1 MAWQIL
7 KVAEAIEHDG
17 GRVTLGML
25 GDLVR
30 GSGGGSYGVAGGG
43 GRGRGK
49 AKEKVGLDLEDI
61 AGGKV
66 KLSKDV
72 SDCPLS
78 SASRSVWWCSFP
90 CQSLRTH
97 GLYLRLI
104 IYFTGHGNA
113 TYATASGG
121 LPKGVLSQYRLRNQ
135 CLHPAGR
142 KRAAY
147 YTLVTRRH

>member
-7 KVAEAIEHDG
+7 KVAEAIERDG

-43 GRGRGK
+43 RRGKGRG
-49 AKEKVGLDLEDI
+49 KEKVGLDLEDI

-72 SDCPLS
+72 SQ
-78 SASRSVWWCSFP
+78 F
-90 CQSLRTH
+90 QSPPRVCAVIFRPESPEPW
-97 GLYLRLI
+97 LY
-104 IYFTGHGNA
+104 YG
-113 TYATASGG
+113 
-121 LPKGVLSQYRLRNQ
+121 
-135 CLHPAGR
+135 
-142 KRAAY
+142 
-147 YTLVTRRH
+147 